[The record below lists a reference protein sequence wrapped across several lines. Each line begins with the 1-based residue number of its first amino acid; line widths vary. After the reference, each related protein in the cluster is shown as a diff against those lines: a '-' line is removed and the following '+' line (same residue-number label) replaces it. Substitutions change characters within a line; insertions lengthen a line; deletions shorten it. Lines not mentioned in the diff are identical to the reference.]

1 MCIFQ
6 REVSGLRD
14 NAGISLSSKRY
25 LLVEKVCLKHPDLVM
40 IPLYI
45 LGYNVCT
52 LTNLNIGFSD
62 FPVIHLH
69 PKCFTYEDN
78 LQSVN

>member
-14 NAGISLSSKRY
+14 NTGISLSPKRY
-25 LLVEKVCLKHPDLVM
+25 LFVEKVCLKHPDLVM
-40 IPLYI
+40 IALYI

-52 LTNLNIGFSD
+52 LINLNIGFSD

-69 PKCFTYEDN
+69 HKCFICEDN
-78 LQSVN
+78 LQTVN